1 MAPIVK
7 IPKAFTA
14 TIDAIKSR
22 VPEGLREPTVGI
34 VCGSGLSGL
43 VSSIRD
49 SVLVPYPEI
58 PGFGMSTVV
67 GHKSALA
74 FGRIGGGEGV
84 PVVAMLGRFHTY
96 EGHSL
101 ASAVFPIRVMAL
113 LGVKSVIITNA
124 AGILNPRY
132 PVGTGQDSPFTVL
145 RLGIYSPN
153 LYVVFVVHDHLALPN
168 LTGFNPTLGPVLE
181 PPFDQRFTPLSKA
194 YSFPLRCAAF
204 RAAHALKLPR
214 DFLAEGTYAW
224 VSGPT
229 YESPAEGRLLRSAGV
244 DVVGMSTVPEVV
256 AAHQA
261 GMGVL
266 VLSLGTNPVIIP
278 EGYRSAREAVE
289 AEIAGTPLPPVV
301 EAEVSHEEVLA
312 LGAAKSEDMRRLVEK
327 IVDLIGVTGQLVE

>member
-1 MAPIVK
+1 MAPTVK
-7 IPKAFTA
+7 IPAGFEE
-14 TIDAIKSR
+14 AIQAIHTR
-22 VPEGLREPTVGI
+22 VPEDLREPKVGI

-43 VSSIRD
+43 VASIRN
-49 SVLVPYPEI
+49 SVLVPYSEL
-58 PGFGMSTVV
+58 PGFGTSTVQ

-74 FGRIGGGEGV
+74 FGRIGEGEGV

-101 ASAVFPIRVMAL
+101 SSAIYPIRVMAL

-124 AGILNPRY
+124 AGILNPKY
-132 PVGTGQDSPFTVL
+132 NVGT
-145 RLGIYSPN
+145 
-153 LYVVFVVHDHLALPN
+153 VFVVHDHLALPN

-181 PPFDQRFTPLSKA
+181 PPFDLRFTPVSKA
-194 YSFPLRCAAF
+194 YTFSLRCAAF
-204 RAAHALKLPR
+204 RAAHALQLPK

-229 YESPAEGRLLRSAGV
+229 YESPAEGRLLRAAGA

-261 GMGVL
+261 GLDVL

-278 EGYRSAREAVE
+278 EGYRSAREAVD
-289 AEIAGTPLPPVV
+289 AEIAGKPLALVV

-312 LGAAKSEDMRRLVEK
+312 LGAAKSDDMRRLVEK
-327 IVDLIGVTGQLVE
+327 IVDSIGVTGQLVE

>member
-14 TIDAIKSR
+14 AIDAIKAR
-22 VPEGLREPTVGI
+22 IPEELREPTVGI

-58 PGFGMSTVV
+58 PGFGTSTVA

-74 FGRIGGGEGV
+74 FGKIGEGEGV

-124 AGILNPRY
+124 AGILNPKY
-132 PVGTGQDSPFTVL
+132 PVGTGW
-145 RLGIYSPN
+145 N
-153 LYVVFVVHDHLALPN
+153 MFVVHDHLALPN
-168 LTGFNPTLGPVLE
+168 LTGFNPTLGPILE
-181 PPFDQRFTPLSKA
+181 PPFDLRFTPLSKA

-204 RAAHALKLPR
+204 RAAHALQLPKN
-214 DFLAEGTYAW
+214 FLAEGTYAW
-224 VSGPT
+224 VS
-229 YESPAEGRLLRSAGV
+229 
-244 DVVGMSTVPEVV
+244 
-256 AAHQA
+256 
-261 GMGVL
+261 
-266 VLSLGTNPVIIP
+266 
-278 EGYRSAREAVE
+278 
-289 AEIAGTPLPPVV
+289 
-301 EAEVSHEEVLA
+301 
-312 LGAAKSEDMRRLVEK
+312 
-327 IVDLIGVTGQLVE
+327 